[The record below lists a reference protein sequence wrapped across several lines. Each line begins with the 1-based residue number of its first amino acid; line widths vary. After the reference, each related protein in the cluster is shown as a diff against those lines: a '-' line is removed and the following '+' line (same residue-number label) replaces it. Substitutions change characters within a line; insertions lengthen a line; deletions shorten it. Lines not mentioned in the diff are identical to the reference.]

1 MRQERAKRIQDQFNT
16 VAATG
21 NVPAAV
27 AASARQ
33 AQIEAIR
40 GAGGGLLGAAGMRR
54 EDPRLLKARKRETDK
69 TEIMGILGQF
79 RAEGSDG
86 GPEITESELKKGFAL
101 LMERGYPQEAQMF
114 MKNALAMQKNKIA
127 MTKATQA
134 GKSYALRKSIHDLAK
149 QRDVKS
155 HIEGPMFMDGAKRRW
170 QMVTAVMK
178 ESGMPNKTF
187 YIPQDGDTE
196 TPPSGELKAIQ
207 KSGLTVGEDV
217 GKHDKIAQ
225 NAAKYDKLVNKHL
238 YNLKEGLDDHSSR
251 NAITNHLKK
260 DWNTDKAV
268 FTNKQDDYESTLDTA
283 EKALAILKLPNLG
296 TTGGLK
302 VALNQIQTWWGMDTS
317 GIRDKTTLNSFL
329 KSMMMKKVKLLG
341 TNPSNIDVKLTTE
354 SSADWTNSKGA
365 NIRILEDLIKTTTR
379 QLDYMDHLNS
389 NPKITREQFN
399 LYKSKLRKART
410 AKRKGP
416 KESVVVMPDGSK
428 ITVKVQ

>member
-1 MRQERAKRIQDQFNT
+1 MATNNPFNLFQGATPGDVQQLMRQERAKRIQDQFNT

-27 AASARQ
+27 AARARQ
-33 AQIEAIR
+33 AQIEAIQ

-86 GPEITESELKKGFAL
+86 GPEITKSELKKGFAL

-149 QRDVKS
+149 HRDVKS
-155 HIEGPMFMDGAKRRW
+155 HIEGPMFMDGANRRW

-178 ESGMPNKTF
+178 
-187 YIPQDGDTE
+187 
-196 TPPSGELKAIQ
+196 
-207 KSGLTVGEDV
+207 GEDV

-238 YNLKEGLDDHSSR
+238 YNLKEGLDDHASR

-389 NPKITREQFN
+389 NEKITREQFN